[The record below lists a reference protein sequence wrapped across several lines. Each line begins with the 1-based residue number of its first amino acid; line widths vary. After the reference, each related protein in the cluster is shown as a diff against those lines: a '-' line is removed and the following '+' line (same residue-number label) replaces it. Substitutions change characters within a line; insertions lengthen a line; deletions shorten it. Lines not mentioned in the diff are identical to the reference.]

1 MLGYSIYDKSINGIK
16 TISDGKL
23 LISNGNINNC
33 SNVYAD
39 SIDTNN
45 HNCNE
50 LSLIKNGITIDTDE
64 FLTLN
69 NIDKTK
75 TIQEQFNNIS
85 TVNTNLQNQ
94 INVNTNKNVEQDT
107 KILNI
112 ETLNTTQNNSITSIN
127 SSITSIN
134 STNTTQNTRLST
146 IENSAIYNL
155 SSGTITT
162 NTLSEG
168 SNSSVS
174 LTITQPTSNPNNK
187 NLNFTFNIPRGNTGT
202 TGETGISFIWKDT
215 WTNPYIYYKND
226 VVYWDGSSYICLGH
240 KDNRNNPVIRD
251 VNPSDNPDEWV
262 KMCAKGEQ
270 GPQGST
276 GSSGLDDFLSALGLA
291 GLIGGSALAI
301 LAGVLS
307 ISDNATSLQNG
318 INGLNNSLNATNAR
332 VSTLEQKT
340 QNQTATSGNTS
351 FQGNVFM
358 KNPWSQSTIDLNGYN
373 GKITAISSS
382 INDGNFTNIN
392 STNLSSGNLNA
403 SGQDISIG
411 TSSISTININSLS
424 TYINGFIYI
433 NGVLYQPYIPT
444 NVFQQFT

>member
-50 LSLIKNGITIDTDE
+50 LSLIKNGITIDTDD

-187 NLNFTFNIPRGNTGT
+187 NF
-202 TGETGISFIWKDT
+202 
-215 WTNPYIYYKND
+215 KN
-226 VVYWDGSSYICLGH
+226 
-240 KDNRNNPVIRD
+240 
-251 VNPSDNPDEWV
+251 E
-262 KMCAKGEQ
+262 
-270 GPQGST
+270 
-276 GSSGLDDFLSALGLA
+276 
-291 GLIGGSALAI
+291 
-301 LAGVLS
+301 
-307 ISDNATSLQNG
+307 SLRP
-318 INGLNNSLNATNAR
+318 NS
-332 VSTLEQKT
+332 
-340 QNQTATSGNTS
+340 
-351 FQGNVFM
+351 
-358 KNPWSQSTIDLNGYN
+358 
-373 GKITAISSS
+373 
-382 INDGNFTNIN
+382 
-392 STNLSSGNLNA
+392 
-403 SGQDISIG
+403 
-411 TSSISTININSLS
+411 
-424 TYINGFIYI
+424 
-433 NGVLYQPYIPT
+433 
-444 NVFQQFT
+444 